1 MVKDLIENKNNKQDN
16 LWNNNNIRII
26 MKNTIDYKFIEE
38 AQKIYQD
45 FFEKIVIENQVSFH

>member
-26 MKNTIDYKFIEE
+26 MKNTIDYKFIEA

>member
-26 MKNTIDYKFIEE
+26 MKNTIDYKFIES